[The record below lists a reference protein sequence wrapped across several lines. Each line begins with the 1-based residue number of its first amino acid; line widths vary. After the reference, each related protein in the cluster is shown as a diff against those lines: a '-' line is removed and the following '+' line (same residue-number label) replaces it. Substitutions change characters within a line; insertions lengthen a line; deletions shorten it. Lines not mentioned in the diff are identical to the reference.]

1 LQSLPTILTNSIW
14 NLSPYDVL
22 FFVFFSFSI
31 IFFCVQYREMG
42 KGYIYIY
49 IYMRSLKKFVN
60 TLTLLIQNQ
69 KKRLRR
75 SFVRTTFVIIL
86 DCLVMPHAS
95 CRIATSIPIADSPRK
110 TASYSSPA
118 HTFYNQ
124 PIHLPT
130 QKQSRK
136 QSTLNPNRETFFS

>member
-1 LQSLPTILTNSIW
+1 MESQPLW
-14 NLSPYDVL
+14 RFFFCF
-22 FFVFFSFSI
+22 FFVFLLFSFV
-31 IFFCVQYREMG
+31 CNTEKWGRV
-42 KGYIYIY
+42 IY